1 MKKVLTIIFALCLF
15 VPFIKVEA
23 YTTESE
29 VVTSVNTSFDKGYA
43 LFQKMNQ
50 FVETYKDDLIDSY
63 DYETVLSL
71 NSYDIETLINKTVEA
86 LNAKNH
92 TAAKNALLELKP
104 TILSDYEY
112 VKNEYKEIKTYLDNN
127 KDNGILAIDDVL
139 IAAKQ
144 KTGTVKTEVKK
155 LIDEYYDILEAK
167 VKEEVEKDDFDPTK
181 YEALIDKVY
190 DNFMGNDK
198 ILTEI
203 SAIQDYYNDYHLED
217 FNSYISGIVSDYY
230 DSINQKYNEF
240 ISYLKTLTKAKVN
253 SKIDTY
259 KVDLNEEDIESI
271 AVYNDKVLKLIDKVD
286 YYERYYNNKTTSVN
300 DLIKIE
306 ILKDK
311 IVGKENEVKEYFSVL
326 KEYIRTFLID
336 AEYIEL
342 VNEEDSSFITIDHK
356 EYLIIYDSTELDSEV
371 VLAKLKAVYGDL
383 VVEKDFNG
391 KIGTTSKVV
400 NKINDNVS
408 ITYTVVVKG
417 DVYPDGKISSQ
428 DYIRIKNHIMGDKKI
443 TDKLLK
449 IAADANSDDKIS
461 SKDYVRIKNIIMK
474 EDED

>member
-1 MKKVLTIIFALCLF
+1 
-15 VPFIKVEA
+15 
-23 YTTESE
+23 
-29 VVTSVNTSFDKGYA
+29 
-43 LFQKMNQ
+43 
-50 FVETYKDDLIDSY
+50 
-63 DYETVLSL
+63 
-71 NSYDIETLINKTVEA
+71 
-86 LNAKNH
+86 
-92 TAAKNALLELKP
+92 
-104 TILSDYEY
+104 
-112 VKNEYKEIKTYLDNN
+112 
-127 KDNGILAIDDVL
+127 
-139 IAAKQ
+139 
-144 KTGTVKTEVKK
+144 
-155 LIDEYYDILEAK
+155 
-167 VKEEVEKDDFDPTK
+167 
-181 YEALIDKVY
+181 
-190 DNFMGNDK
+190 MGNDK
-198 ILTEI
+198 ILSEI

-217 FNSYISGIVSDYY
+217 FNTYISGIVSDYY
-230 DSINQKYNEF
+230 DSINEKYNEF
-240 ISYLKTLTKAKVN
+240 ISYLKTLAKAKVN

-286 YYERYYNNKTTSVN
+286 YYETYYNNKTTSIN

-311 IVGKENEVKEYFSVL
+311 IVGKEDEVKEYFSVL

-336 AEYIEL
+336 AKYIEL
-342 VNEEDSSFITIDHK
+342 VNEEDSSYITIDHK

-383 VVEKDFNG
+383 VVEKDFSG

-428 DYIRIKNHIMGDKKI
+428 DYIRIKNHIMGDKTI